1 MTRKKRQP
9 VEEQQETISASQF
22 FAEVLGLPST
32 TPSYSKRPIDVYLY
46 VCLQCDWWII
56 SSGVDEVFRSFV
68 REPGPRTEPCERCQQ
83 APPMYLVK
91 REDLLH
97 VVIES
102 RQEETHS

>member
-1 MTRKKRQP
+1 MTRKKRHP
-9 VEEQQETISASQF
+9 VKGPQETVSATQF

-32 TPSYSKRPIDVYLY
+32 APMYNKHPINRYLY
-46 VCLQCDWWII
+46 VCLQCGWWTI
-56 SSGVDEVFRSFV
+56 SSSVDTVFGSFV
-68 REPGPRTEPCERCQQ
+68 GKPGPRTEPCERCQRT
-83 APPMYLVK
+83 PMYLVQ